1 MNSDK
6 IVLKGIQ
13 VNNLKGIDVEI
24 PRNQLVVVTGLSGSG
39 KSSLVF
45 DTIYAEG
52 QRRYVESLNAYARQ
66 FLGKI
71 RKPTI
76 EMVHGIPPAI
86 AIEQK
91 VSSRNPRSTLGTS
104 TEIYEYIKLLYA
116 RLGKTYSPVSGKE
129 VKRDSVSDVFD
140 FIFNLDKKSKI
151 MLLSPFS
158 ATEERSIQQR
168 LEIFIHQGFSRLFY
182 KNEIVSISD
191 CLQQKFSKKETLHLL
206 IDRFTLDNSEE
217 NKTRINDSIETA
229 YFEGDGRCIVIEY
242 QHNGKTNTYN
252 FSNRFEA
259 NGMVFRKPSV
269 NMFTF
274 TNSYGACPM
283 CNGLGEAIGIDPDL
297 IFPDKSRSVYDDAV
311 ACWKSEKMSEF
322 KQELLK
328 NAYKFDF
335 PIHKPICELSQKEYD
350 LLWSGNKYFAGINGF
365 FQFLEENSYKIQ
377 YKVLL
382 SRYKGKTVCSECKG
396 SRLTKDTDYV
406 KIAGKTITDV
416 VSLPIEESLAFF
428 KSLKFNTQ
436 AENTVAEFLL
446 QEITTRIQF
455 LCNLGLSYLTLNRL
469 STTLSG
475 GEFQRVNLATSLGS
489 SLVGSL
495 YILDEPS
502 IGLHSIDTQRLITL
516 LKHLRDIGNTVIV
529 VEHDEDIINAAD
541 YVIDMGLYAGQY
553 GGKIVFQGTLNQLQ
567 KDKNSITAQYMSGEK
582 KIKTP
587 AQRRNFRHAIY
598 LKNANLHN
606 LKQVEVQIPL
616 GVFVAVTGVSGSG
629 KSSLI
634 KGVLY
639 PELKRILEDVFISK
653 SETSKISGDIKW
665 IGGIEF
671 VDQNPIGRSSRSNPA
686 TYIGAF
692 DYIRQF
698 YAEQPLAKSRGYK
711 PGFFSL
717 NIEGGRCEV
726 CQGEGKI
733 KIGMQFMSDVEILCD
748 ECQGERY
755 KEEVFDIKVGE
766 KTIADILNLS
776 IDEAIAFFSSQP
788 SGRLT
793 KHIVSTLQPL
803 QNVGLG
809 YLQLGQSSSS
819 LSGGEA
825 QRIKLASFLGNA
837 SDTKST
843 VFIFDEPTTGL
854 HYYDIEKLHKTF
866 ELLVDNGHTVIVIEH
881 NLELIKCA
889 DWVIDIGPGS
899 GNKGGKIV
907 FAGTPED
914 LAKCQASITGEYLKG
929 KFLVINDKWLI
940 ISNEKTNN
948 HTDFNNDWVW
958 KFVFTKHN
966 R

>member
-1 MNSDK
+1 MDSDK
-6 IVLKGIQ
+6 IILKGIQ
-13 VNNLKGIDVEI
+13 VNNLKNIDVEL
-24 PRNQLVVVTGLSGSG
+24 PRNQLIVVTGLSGSG

-76 EMVHGIPPAI
+76 EMVQGIPPAI

-116 RLGKTYSPVSGKE
+116 RLGKTYSPISGKE

-140 FIFNLDKKSKI
+140 FIFNLDKKSKMI
-151 MLLSPFS
+151 LLSPFS

-182 KNEIVSISD
+182 KNEIVPISD
-191 CLQQKFSKKETLHLL
+191 CLQQKFAKKETLYLL
-206 IDRFTLDNSEE
+206 IDRFTLEDSEE
-217 NKTRINDSIETA
+217 NKNRVNDSIETA
-229 YFEGDGRCIVIEY
+229 YFEGDGRCVVVEY
-242 QHNGKTNTYN
+242 KQNGDTNTCN
-252 FSNRFEA
+252 FSNRFEE

-274 TNSYGACPM
+274 TNSYGACPA

-297 IFPDKSRSVYDDAV
+297 VIPDKSRSVYDDAI
-311 ACWKSEKMSEF
+311 AAWKSEKMSEF
-322 KQELLK
+322 KHELLK

-335 PIHKPICELSQKEYD
+335 PIHKPISELSKKEYE
-350 LLWSGNKYFAGINGF
+350 LLWTGNKYFTGINKF
-365 FQFLEENSYKIQ
+365 FKWVEENNHKIQ
-377 YKVLL
+377 YRVLL

-406 KIAGKTITDV
+406 KIAGKTINDI

-428 KSLKFNTQ
+428 KSLRFGTQ
-436 AENTVAEFLL
+436 AENTIAAFLL

-455 LCNLGLSYLTLNRL
+455 LCELGLSYLTLSRL

-502 IGLHSIDTQRLITL
+502 IGLHSLDTQRLISL

-529 VEHDEDIINAAD
+529 VEHDEDIIRAAD
-541 YVIDMGLYAGQY
+541 YVIDMGPFAGQN
-553 GGKIVFQGTLNQLQ
+553 GGNIVFQGTLNQLR
-567 KDKNSITAQYMSGEK
+567 KAENSITAQYMSGKK
-582 KIKTP
+582 KIELPK
-587 AQRRNFRHAIY
+587 QRRKFHHSIH
-598 LKNANLHN
+598 LKNASLNN
-606 LKQVEVQIPL
+606 LKQIDVQIPL

-639 PELKRILEDVFISK
+639 PELKRSLEDTFMAHNH
-653 SETSKISGDIKW
+653 ETSKLSGDVKRINNV
-665 IGGIEF
+665 EF

-692 DYIRQF
+692 DFIRQF

-717 NIEGGRCEV
+717 NVEGGRCEV

-748 ECQGERY
+748 ECKGERY

-766 KTIADILNLS
+766 KTIADILNLT
-776 IDEAIAFFSSQP
+776 IDEAIDFFLSLP
-788 SGRLT
+788 SERLT
-793 KHIVSTLQPL
+793 KNIIASLKPL
-803 QNVGLG
+803 QDVGLG

-825 QRIKLASFLGNA
+825 QRIKLASFLGKV
-837 SDTKST
+837 SDVRGT

-854 HYYDIEKLHKTF
+854 HYYDIEKLYKTF
-866 ELLVDNGHTVIVIEH
+866 ELLVENGDTVIVIEH

-889 DWVIDIGPGS
+889 DWIIDIGPGS

-907 FAGTPED
+907 FAGTPEE
-914 LAKCQASITGEYLKG
+914 LINCKESVTGKYLKG
-929 KFLVINDKWLI
+929 KIN
-940 ISNEKTNN
+940 
-948 HTDFNNDWVW
+948 
-958 KFVFTKHN
+958 
-966 R
+966 

>member
-1 MNSDK
+1 MDSNK
-6 IVLKGIQ
+6 IILKGIQ
-13 VNNLKGIDVEI
+13 VNNLKNIDIEL
-24 PRNQLVVVTGLSGSG
+24 PRNQLIVVTGLSGSG

-76 EMVHGIPPAI
+76 EMVYGIPPAI

-140 FIFNLDKKSKI
+140 FLFNLDKESKI
-151 MLLSPFS
+151 ILLSPFS

-168 LEIFIHQGFSRLFY
+168 LEIFVHQGFSRLFY

-191 CLQQKFSKKETLHLL
+191 YLQEKFSKKETLHLL
-206 IDRFTLDNSEE
+206 IDRFTLEDSEE

-229 YFEGDGRCIVIEY
+229 YFEGDGCCVAMEY
-242 QHNGKTNTYN
+242 KQNGEINTYP

-259 NGMVFRKPSV
+259 NDMVFRKPSV

-274 TNSYGACPM
+274 TNSYGACPV
-283 CNGLGEAIGIDPDL
+283 CNGLGEAIGIDPE
-297 IFPDKSRSVYDDAV
+297 IVIPDKSRSVYDNAI
-311 ACWKSEKMSEF
+311 APWKTEKMSEF

-335 PIHKPICELSQKEYD
+335 PIHKPISELSEKEYE
-350 LLWSGNKYFAGINGF
+350 LLWTGNQYFTGINGF
-365 FQFLEENSYKIQ
+365 FQYLEDNSYKIQ
-377 YKVLL
+377 YKVLA
-382 SRYKGKTVCSECKG
+382 SRYRGKTTCSECKG
-396 SRLTKDTDYV
+396 TRLTKDTHYV
-406 KIAGKTITDV
+406 KIADKTINDL
-416 VSLPIEESLAFF
+416 VSLPIEDALSFF

-436 AENTVAEFLL
+436 AENTIASFLL
-446 QEITTRIQF
+446 REITTRLQF
-455 LCNLGLSYLTLNRL
+455 LCDLGLSYLTLNRL

-502 IGLHSIDTQRLITL
+502 IGLHSIDTQRLISL
-516 LKHLRDIGNTVIV
+516 LKHLRDIGNTVMV
-529 VEHDEDIINAAD
+529 VEHDEDIIRAAD
-541 YVIDMGLYAGQY
+541 YVIDMGPYAGQY

-567 KDKNSITAQYMSGEK
+567 KEKNSITSQYISGKK
-582 KIKTP
+582 KIEMP
-587 AQRRNFRHAIY
+587 AQRRNFKHSIY
-598 LKNANLHN
+598 LKNANLNN

-639 PELKRILEDVFISK
+639 PELKRLVEDVVFFAK
-653 SETSKISGDIKW
+653 EDRFKISGDTKW
-665 IGGIEF
+665 IKGVEF

-692 DYIRQF
+692 DYIRQL
-698 YAEQPLAKSRGYK
+698 YAEQPLAKTRGYK

-748 ECQGERY
+748 ECKGERY
-755 KEEVFDIKVGE
+755 KEEVFDITIKE

-776 IDEAIAFFSSQP
+776 IDEAIDFFTSLP
-788 SGRLT
+788 SERAT
-793 KHIVSTLQPL
+793 KHIVSTLMPL
-803 QNVGLG
+803 QDVGLG

-825 QRIKLASFLGNA
+825 QRIKLASFLGKA
-837 SDTKST
+837 SDAKNT

-854 HYYDIEKLHKTF
+854 HYYDIEKLYKTF
-866 ELLVDNGHTVIVIEH
+866 DLLVDNGHTVIVIEH

-889 DWVIDIGPGS
+889 DWIIDIGPGS

-907 FAGTPED
+907 FAGTPEE
-914 LAKCQASITGEYLKG
+914 LVCCKESISGGFLKG
-929 KFLVINDKWLI
+929 KIG
-940 ISNEKTNN
+940 NN
-948 HTDFNNDWVW
+948 A
-958 KFVFTKHN
+958 
-966 R
+966 